1 MGYIV
6 STITILKCRK
16 DRLLSIVNIDIVI
29 NKTERGDYILL
40 NIYKIL
46 HETLNSGP
54 YFNVFYKILG
64 RISFLFF
71 FELRTHQRPKKK
83 Q

>member
-1 MGYIV
+1 MEYIV

-16 DRLLSIVNIDIVI
+16 NRLLSIVNIDIVI
-29 NKTERGDYILL
+29 NKTD
-40 NIYKIL
+40 IYKIL
-46 HETLNSGP
+46 HETLNSGT

>member
-1 MGYIV
+1 MEYIV

-16 DRLLSIVNIDIVI
+16 NRLLSIVNIDIVI
-29 NKTERGDYILL
+29 NKTERGDYIPL

-46 HETLNSGP
+46 HETLNSGT

-64 RISFLFF
+64 PYKFF
-71 FELRTHQRPKKK
+71 IFF
-83 Q
+83 